1 MDLFENIVKK
11 LTDAADY
18 TLKEAG
24 KLTDTAKTKISI
36 ASKEAAIEDELLKI
50 GRYCYDEHADA
61 AINNSDVIQMACSEI
76 DKLTGELK
84 NLNDELAVLK
94 KFKICN
100 ECGTKID
107 RDMSYCHKCG
117 HQQ

>member
-1 MDLFENIVKK
+1 MDLFDNIVKK

-36 ASKEAAIEDELLKI
+36 ANREAAIEEEILKI
-50 GRYCYDEHADA
+50 GRYCYDEHADS
-61 AINNSDVIQMACSEI
+61 AINNSDVIQVACSEI
-76 DKLTGELK
+76 DRLNGELDILK
-84 NLNDELAVLK
+84 AELAVLK
-94 KFKICN
+94 KFKICP

-107 RDMSYCHKCG
+107 REMSYCHKCG